1 LEPEPERADTAA
13 VNEPAAR
20 ASADDE
26 RSGGAIARRAGVVAA
41 GTLASRVLGFARDIV
56 FAAAFPTGVTDLF
69 YVAFTIPNALRQLVG
84 EGAASAAVVPV
95 FSEVRAKDGE
105 EAARAY
111 FARLTGLFVVVLATI
126 TAIGVLAAPA
136 LVSVYATGYLVHDHA
151 KYEETVELTRVLFP
165 YIFFMGLAALG
176 MGGLNALR
184 RFAVPAFAPAL
195 LNVALIGAALL
206 LVGPATALGLP
217 AVGALALG
225 ALIGGALQL
234 VAQWPAQRAV
244 GLLRTPRFT
253 LRDPA
258 VKKTL
263 RLLVPVL
270 AGFGVY
276 QLNTILGRTFLSFQ
290 EEGAQ
295 SYIYYG
301 QRLVEIPQGMFA
313 LAIAGAT
320 LPTLSDLRNRGDVAG
335 IRALFGYSLRLTLF
349 LGIPST
355 LLLIVLAEPIVAV
368 AFGRGAFQRA
378 DVIETAHSLAWQA
391 AGVWAIA
398 SVRTV
403 VPLYYAYNDTRTP
416 VVASAVNL
424 VVFAAVALLLME
436 PFGHVGV
443 AMALSAAGVGQL
455 VTLLALLRRKVGRLG
470 LRAVALSAI
479 RIGAA
484 GAAMAATCWAIARSG
499 AWSRGGNDP
508 WNVVVLI
515 GAVCAGGAVFLV
527 AAKILR
533 APELDDLVSAVRR
546 RVKR

>member
-1 LEPEPERADTAA
+1 MTDAAAREGAEDERA
-13 VNEPAAR
+13 
-20 ASADDE
+20 
-26 RSGGAIARRAGVVAA
+26 GGAIARRAGVVAA
-41 GTLASRVLGFARDIV
+41 GTLTSRILGFARDIV
-56 FAAAFPTGVTDLF
+56 FAAAFPTELTDLF
-69 YVAFTIPNALRQLVG
+69 YVAFTIPNALRVLLG
-84 EGAASAAVVPV
+84 EGAVSAAVVPV

-105 EAARAY
+105 EAARQY
-111 FARLTGLFVVVLATI
+111 FARLTGLLGTVLLVVTVL
-126 TAIGVLAAPA
+126 GVLAAPA
-136 LVSVYATGYLVHDHA
+136 LVSVYATGYLFEDCA
-151 KYEETVELTRVLFP
+151 RYGETVQLTRVVFP

-195 LNVALIGAALL
+195 LNVALIFAALV

-244 GLLRTPRFT
+244 GLLRRPQLT

-276 QLNTILGRTFLSFQ
+276 QLNTMLGRTFLSFQ

-313 LAIAGAT
+313 LAIAGAS
-320 LPTLSDLRNRGDVAG
+320 LPTLSDMRQRGDLDG
-335 IRALFGYSLRLTLF
+335 IRQLFGYSLRLTLF

-355 LLLIVLAEPIVAV
+355 LLLAVLAEPIVAV
-368 AFGRGAFQRA
+368 AFGRGAFERT
-378 DVIETAHSLAWQA
+378 DVIETARSLEWQA

-416 VVASAVNL
+416 VVASTVNML
-424 VVFAAVALLLME
+424 VFAATALALMG
-436 PFGHVGV
+436 PFRHVGV
-443 AMALSAAGVGQL
+443 AMALSAAGIGQL
-455 VTLLALLRRKVGRLG
+455 VTLLVLLRRKVGRLG
-470 LRAVALSAI
+470 LRAVVASGL

-484 GAAMAATCWAIARSG
+484 SAAMAGTCWAIARFG
-499 AWSRGGNDP
+499 EWSRGGNDP
-508 WNVVVLI
+508 WNVAVLI
-515 GAVCAGGAVFLV
+515 GAVSAGGVVFLI
-527 AAKILR
+527 AAKLLR
-533 APELDDLVSAVRR
+533 TPELEELWAAVRR
-546 RVKR
+546 RVRR